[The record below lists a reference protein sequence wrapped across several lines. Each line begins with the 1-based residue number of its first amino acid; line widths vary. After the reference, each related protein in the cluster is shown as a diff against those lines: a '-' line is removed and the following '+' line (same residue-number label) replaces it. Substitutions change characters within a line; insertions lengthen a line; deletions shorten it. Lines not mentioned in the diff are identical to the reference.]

1 MADWEIGKGR
11 GAAPRPGRG
20 GALTRPG
27 ERSVQARS
35 AKPSTATENGE
46 QNALAGDGR
55 SGVPGLFGFIA
66 AKGGGPGCN
75 LWGSSKLLNL

>member
-1 MADWEIGKGR
+1 MW

-27 ERSVQARS
+27 ERRTERAG
-35 AKPSTATENGE
+35 AKRQTFHGHGE
-46 QNALAGDGR
+46 QNAPAGDGR
-55 SGVPGLFGFIA
+55 SEVPGLFGFIA